1 MEHVYT
7 EQVVWCGGGT
17 RFGTRFE
24 SEESQQPCGLAR
36 LVWVVHGSFELKFNL
51 IKKTVFFLRG
61 TKYGNFLNIFF
72 LVWAFP
78 LYTKIA

>member
-1 MEHVYT
+1 MKYGPRFTVSGHKRWLVDIRGCGTCSVEHVYT

-24 SEESQQPCGLAR
+24 SEESEQPCGLAR

-51 IKKTVFFLRG
+51 IKKTVF
-61 TKYGNFLNIFF
+61 
-72 LVWAFP
+72 
-78 LYTKIA
+78 